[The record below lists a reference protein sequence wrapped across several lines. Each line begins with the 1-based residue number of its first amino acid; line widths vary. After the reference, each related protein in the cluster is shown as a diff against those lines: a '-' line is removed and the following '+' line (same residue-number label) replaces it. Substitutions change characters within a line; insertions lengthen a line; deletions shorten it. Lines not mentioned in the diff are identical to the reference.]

1 MVEAFPIAPTPSPT
15 LVLVDIAGGVCLL
28 LWGLALL
35 RIGVTRGFG
44 AELHRFLARGT
55 RNRILGF
62 FSGMGVT
69 AALQS
74 SMATT
79 LIVASF
85 AGQGIISVKAALA
98 VVLGADVGTTLVA
111 QLLSFDLSWL
121 APALMVVGF
130 SMFSLGRS
138 GVWKNAGRSVVG
150 LALMMFALMWI
161 KEAAAPLKSSDALPV
176 VFRSLQVDALFA
188 ILVAG
193 AMTWVVHSSLA
204 VVLLLVSLTHSGVV
218 PLPLALVMI
227 LGANLG
233 GTLPPLIATL
243 RDTPPAMRIAVGNLL
258 IRLVG
263 VVAALPLVSL
273 AHKGLAAID
282 PDPARLLVNFHTTF
296 NVALALCFLPL
307 TGVVE
312 KIVRGIVRDRP
323 DSDDPGRP
331 KYLDE
336 RALNTPPIALA
347 SAARETLRMAD
358 LVQGM
363 LEDTI
368 RALGGTDEKV
378 IEKIRERDDII
389 DRIYASLKGYMA
401 RLTQESLDP
410 KEAQRYMQ
418 VLTFATNLEHSG
430 DVIDKNLM
438 PMALKKIRNRKS
450 FSERGFA
457 EIEHIHALVLDSVR
471 LAQSIFISGDV
482 DLARRLIEEKE
493 KIRLAEIQGST
504 THIERL
510 REGVPESIATSS
522 LHLDIIRDL
531 RRINTYMCPVAYS
544 ILEEKGQLRE
554 TRLIDPA
561 EHDRKKEETRRHDA
575 DRAPDD
581 FSGHWLE

>member
-1 MVEAFPIAPTPSPT
+1 M
-15 LVLVDIAGGVCLL
+15 

-35 RIGVTRGFG
+35 RLGVTRGFG
-44 AELHRFLARGT
+44 AQLHGFLARSTG
-55 RNRILGF
+55 NRVLGF
-62 FSGMGVT
+62 FSGVGVT
-69 AALQS
+69 AVLQS

-85 AGQGIISVKAALA
+85 AGQGMIPVKAALA
-98 VVLGADVGTTLVA
+98 VVLGADVGTTLAA
-111 QLLSFDLSWL
+111 QLLSLNTSWL
-121 APALMVVGF
+121 APGLMIVGF
-130 SMFSLGRS
+130 VLFSLEKSGLRKNLGRCL
-138 GVWKNAGRSVVG
+138 AG

-161 KEAAAPLKSSDALPV
+161 RGAAAPLKASDALPV
-176 VFRSLQVDALFA
+176 VFHSLQVDGIFAALVAA
-188 ILVAG
+188 IL
-193 AMTWVVHSSLA
+193 TWLVHSSLA

-218 PLPLALVMI
+218 PPDLALVMI

-233 GTLPPLIATL
+233 GTVAPLVATL
-243 RDTPPAMRIAVGNLL
+243 RDAPPAMRIALGNLL
-258 IRLVG
+258 IRLAG
-263 VVAALPLVSL
+263 VIVVMPLMPMIRDVFASF
-273 AHKGLAAID
+273 D
-282 PDPARLLVNFHTTF
+282 PDPARMLVNFHTAF
-296 NVALALCFLPL
+296 NIFLALCFLPL
-307 TGVVE
+307 TGYVE
-312 KIVRGIVRDRP
+312 RLTRRIVPDRP

-336 RALNTPPIALA
+336 RALDTPPVALA

-378 IEKIRERDDII
+378 IEKIRERDDVV
-389 DRIYASLKGYMA
+389 DKLYASIKRYMA
-401 RLTQESLDP
+401 RVTQESLDP

-418 VLTFATNLEHSG
+418 ILTFATNLEHSG

-438 PMALKKIRNRKS
+438 PMALKKIRNQKN

-457 EIEHIHALVLDSVR
+457 EIENIHALVLDSVR

-493 KIRLAEIQGST
+493 KIRLAEIKGST
-504 THIERL
+504 SHIERL

-531 RRINTYMCPVAYS
+531 RRVNTYMCPVAYS

-561 EHDRKKEETRRHDA
+561 EQGRKEEETRRHDPS
-575 DRAPDD
+575 RTSDD

>member
-1 MVEAFPIAPTPSPT
+1 M
-15 LVLVDIAGGVCLL
+15 CLL

-35 RIGVTRGFG
+35 RLGVTRGFG
-44 AELHRFLARGT
+44 AQLHGFLARSTG
-55 RNRILGF
+55 NRVLGL

-69 AALQS
+69 AVLQS

-85 AGQGIISVKAALA
+85 AGQGMIPVKAALA

-111 QLLSFDLSWL
+111 QLLSLNTSWI
-121 APALMVVGF
+121 APGLMVVGF
-130 SMFSLGRS
+130 GLFSLARS
-138 GVWKNAGRSVVG
+138 GLWKNMGRGLVG

-161 KEAAAPLKSSDALPV
+161 KGSAAPLKESDALPV
-176 VFRSLQVDALFA
+176 VFHSLQVDGIFA
-188 ILVAG
+188 ILVTAIL
-193 AMTWVVHSSLA
+193 TWLVHSSLA
-204 VVLLLVSLTHSGVV
+204 VVLLLVSLTHSGVI
-218 PLPLALVMI
+218 PPGLALVMV

-233 GTLPPLIATL
+233 GTVAPLLATL
-243 RDTPPAMRIAVGNLL
+243 RDTPQAMRIPVGNVL
-258 IRLVG
+258 IRFVG
-263 VVAALPLVSL
+263 VA
-273 AHKGLAAID
+273 AAIPFVPLFQQVLEEFD
-282 PDPARLLVNFHTTF
+282 PNPARMLVNFHTAF

-307 TGVVE
+307 TGYVE
-312 KIVRGIVRDRP
+312 RLTRKIVPDRP
-323 DSDDPGRP
+323 DTDDPGRP

-336 RALNTPPIALA
+336 RALDTPPVALS

-378 IEKIRERDDII
+378 IEKIRERDDVV
-389 DRIYASLKGYMA
+389 DKIYSSIKRYMA
-401 RLTQESLDP
+401 RLTQEFMDP

-418 VLTFATNLEHSG
+418 ILTFATNLEHSG

-438 PMALKKIRNRKS
+438 PMALKKIRNQKS
-450 FSERGFA
+450 FSEKGFA

-471 LAQSIFISGDV
+471 LAQSIFVSGDV

-493 KIRLAEIQGST
+493 TIRLAEIKGST
-504 THIERL
+504 SHIERL

-531 RRINTYMCPVAYS
+531 RRVNTYMCPVAYS

-561 EHDRKKEETRRHDA
+561 ERTPKKEEGRHDSP
-575 DRAPDD
+575 RAPDD

>member
-1 MVEAFPIAPTPSPT
+1 MEAFPIAPTPTPS
-15 LVLVDIAGGVCLL
+15 LVLIDIVGGVCLL

-35 RIGVTRGFG
+35 RLGVTRGFG

-55 RNRILGF
+55 RNRLLGF

-85 AGQGIISVKAALA
+85 AGQGMISVKAALA
-98 VVLGADVGTTLVA
+98 VVLGGDVGTTLVA
-111 QLLSFDLSWL
+111 QLLSVDMSWL

-130 SMFSLGRS
+130 SLFSVGRS
-138 GVWKNAGRSVVG
+138 GTWKNAGRGVVG

-161 KEAAAPLKSSDALPV
+161 KDAAAPLKSSNALPV
-176 VFRSLQVDALFA
+176 VFHSLQVDAVFA
-188 ILVAG
+188 VLVAG
-193 AMTWVVHSSLA
+193 IVTWVVHSSLA

-218 PLPLALVMI
+218 PVPLALVMI

-233 GTLPPLIATL
+233 GTIAPVLATL
-243 RDTPPAMRIAVGNLL
+243 RDTPPATRIAVGNLL

-263 VVAALPLVSL
+263 VLAALPFVGFIRE
-273 AHKGLAAID
+273 GLEALD
-282 PDPARLLVNFHTTF
+282 PDPARLLVNFHTGF
-296 NVALALCFLPL
+296 NLALALCFLPL

-312 KIVRGIVRDRP
+312 RLARKIVRDRV
-323 DSDDPGRP
+323 DSDDPGKP

-336 RALNTPPIALA
+336 RALGTPPIALA

-378 IEKIRERDDII
+378 IEKIRERDDVI
-389 DRIYASLKGYMA
+389 DRIYSSLKRYMA

-410 KEAQRYMQ
+410 REAQRYMQ
-418 VLTFATNLEHSG
+418 ILTFATNLEHSG

-438 PMALKKIRNRKS
+438 PMALKKIRNSKS

-482 DLARRLIEEKE
+482 DLARRLVEEKE
-493 KIRLAEIQGST
+493 IIRLAEIKGST
-504 THIERL
+504 AHIERL

-561 EHDRKKEETRRHDA
+561 ERVPQGEGAPRHDA
-575 DRAPDD
+575 SRAPDD